1 MEKKILIDKTN
12 GHVLYAPI
20 PPTLLV
26 YAPNPVCGK
35 NAFEEYWKSIDYILE
50 NGVPEDE
57 YDAKM
62 N

>member
-20 PPTLLV
+20 PPNLLL
-26 YAPNPVCGK
+26 YSPNPLRGK
-35 NAFEEYWKSIDYILE
+35 DAGEEYWKSIDYILE
-50 NGVPEDE
+50 NGVFEYE

>member
-20 PPTLLV
+20 PPNQL
-26 YAPNPVCGK
+26 CG
-35 NAFEEYWKSIDYILE
+35 NDAVEEYWKSIDYILE
-50 NGVPEDE
+50 NGVLESE